1 MGSGKTKNRRL
12 PLLPLRGLLVY
23 PSMVLHLDVG
33 RDKSV
38 RALERAMVDDH
49 MILLCSQSEVNIE
62 EPTEEDIYRIG
73 TIAKV
78 RQMLKLPNGTIR
90 VLVEGVLRAEIMDYL
105 PTEEFYEVMVK
116 EFPEEETTD
125 PEVDALMRSVL
136 SQFEH
141 YTSLSKKIT
150 PETHAAVSDID
161 DPGRLAD
168 VITSHLSLKIKDKQD
183 ILETIDVRQRL
194 ERLLDILNN
203 EREVLELERKISQ
216 RVKKQMEKTQKE
228 YYLREQMKAIQKEL
242 GEKEGRAGEVEELRS
257 QLEQAGVPDQVKE
270 KIEKEIDRLEKMPTT
285 SAEGGV
291 IRNYIDW
298 LLSLPWSKET
308 EDDLSLSKAEDILNQ
323 DHYGLEKPKE
333 RVLEYLAVQQLVKKL
348 KGPILCLVGPPGV
361 GKTSLARSIAKSL
374 GRKFVRISLGGV
386 RDEAEIRGHRRTY
399 VGAMPGRII
408 QGMKTAGSSNPVF
421 LLDEIDKM
429 AMDFRGD
436 PASALLEVLDPE
448 QNNTFSDHFVEVP
461 FDLSSVMFVTT
472 ANAMHNIPR
481 PLLDRMEVLYIPGY
495 TELEKLKI
503 AERYLLPKQKR
514 EHGLTDEQLHVS
526 EETLLQLI
534 RDYTRESGVRN
545 LEQQMAAICRK
556 AAKQIV
562 ASGTVPIKAEEAAEQ
577 DEPALNVLEAAFGE
591 GGEAASLSGRL
602 EKQQEAALQS
612 EPQSETEQP
621 AEVKTLNVDLELL
634 KEWLGPAK
642 FRYGMAEAEN
652 QIGAVTGLA
661 WTEVGGDT
669 LVIEV
674 TVMPG
679 SGKLTLTGQLGD
691 VMKESAQA
699 AFSYT
704 RSKALELGIDPQ
716 FHEKNDIHIHIPEG
730 AIPKDG
736 PSAGITIATALISA
750 LTGRYVSKEVAMT
763 GEITL
768 RGRVLPIGGLKEKSL
783 AAHRAG
789 IKKIL
794 LPKDNVRDLRD
805 IPDSVRS
812 EITFVPVG
820 HIDEVLLHA
829 LLPANTE
836 EKAGTPIL

>member
-1 MGSGKTKNRRL
+1 MGPAKWKGRRM

-33 RDKSV
+33 REKSV
-38 RALERAMVDDH
+38 RALDRAMLDDH

-62 EPTEEDIYRIG
+62 EPSQEDIYRVG
-73 TIAKV
+73 TAARV

-90 VLVEGVLRAEIMDYL
+90 VLVEGVVRAEIVDYL
-105 PTEEFYEVMVK
+105 PNDDYYEVTIK
-116 EFPEEETTD
+116 ELPEAESTD
-125 PEVDALMRSVL
+125 PEIDALMRTVL
-136 SQFEH
+136 NQFEH
-141 YTSLSKKIT
+141 YINLSKKVT
-150 PETHAAVSDID
+150 PETLAAVSDID
-161 DPGRLAD
+161 EPGRLAD
-168 VITSHLSLKIKDKQD
+168 VISSHLSLKIKDKQD
-183 ILETIDVRQRL
+183 ILETIDVRERL

-242 GEKEGRAGEVEELRS
+242 GEKEGRAGEVEELRAQMADS
-257 QLEQAGVPDQVKE
+257 GIPDKVKE
-270 KIEKEIDRLEKMPTT
+270 KVEKEIDRLEKMPST

-298 LLSLPWSKET
+298 LLSLPWNKLT
-308 EDDLSLSKAEDILNQ
+308 EDDLNVAKAEAILNE

-361 GKTSLARSIAKSL
+361 GKTSMARSIAKSL
-374 GRKFVRISLGGV
+374 GRQFVRISLGGV

-408 QGMKTAGSSNPVF
+408 QGMKTAGSLNPVF

-448 QNNTFSDHFVEVP
+448 QNNTFSDHFIEVP
-461 FDLSSVMFVTT
+461 FDLSNVMFVTT
-472 ANAMHNIPR
+472 ANAIHNIPR

-495 TELEKLKI
+495 TELEKLQI
-503 AERYLLPKQKR
+503 ANRYLLPKQKR
-514 EHGLTDEQLHVS
+514 EHGLLEEQVDLG
-526 EETLLQLI
+526 EDGLLQII
-534 RDYTRESGVRN
+534 REYTRESGVRN
-545 LEQQMAAICRK
+545 LEQQIAAMCRK
-556 AAKQIV
+556 AAKAIV
-562 ASGTVPIKAEEAAEQ
+562 TDENVTPIK
-577 DEPALNVLEAAFGE
+577 
-591 GGEAASLSGRL
+591 
-602 EKQQEAALQS
+602 
-612 EPQSETEQP
+612 
-621 AEVKTLNVDLELL
+621 VDSAKI
-634 KEWLGPAK
+634 KEWLGPSK
-642 FRYGMAEAEN
+642 FRYGMAEVED

-674 TVMPG
+674 TVLPG
-679 SGKLTLTGQLGD
+679 SGKLTLTGKLGD

-704 RSKALELGIDPQ
+704 RSRANELGIDPL

-736 PSAGITIATALISA
+736 PSAGITMATALISA
-750 LTGRYVSKEVAMT
+750 LTNRLVDKEVAMT

-789 IKKIL
+789 IKKVLI
-794 LPKDNVRDLRD
+794 PKDNERDLRD
-805 IPDSVRS
+805 VPDSVRADL
-812 EITFVPVG
+812 EFVPVSSM
-820 HIDEVLLHA
+820 DEVIKHA
-829 LLPANTE
+829 LVKVEAAAPVQTH
-836 EKAGTPIL
+836 

>member
-1 MGSGKTKNRRL
+1 MGPAKWKGRRL

-33 RDKSV
+33 REKSV
-38 RALERAMVDDH
+38 RALDRAMLDDH

-62 EPTEEDIYRIG
+62 EPTQEDIYRVG
-73 TIAKV
+73 TVAKV

-90 VLVEGVLRAEIMDYL
+90 VLVEGVVRAEILDYL
-105 PTEEFYEVMVK
+105 PNDDFYEVTVK
-116 EFPEEETTD
+116 EMPESESTD
-125 PEVDALMRSVL
+125 PETDALMRTL
-136 SQFEH
+136 LTQFEH
-141 YTSLSKKIT
+141 YINLSKKVT
-150 PETHAAVSDID
+150 PETLAAVSDID
-161 DPGRLAD
+161 EPGRLAD

-183 ILETIDVRQRL
+183 ILEIIDVRERL
-194 ERLLDILNN
+194 EKLLDILGN

-242 GEKEGRAGEVEELRS
+242 GEKEGRAGEVEELRNQMAES
-257 QLEQAGVPDQVKE
+257 GLPDKVKE
-270 KIEKEIDRLEKMPTT
+270 KVEKEIDRLEKMPST

-298 LLSLPWSKET
+298 LLSLPWSKKT
-308 EDDLSLSKAEDILNQ
+308 NDDLSVTKAETILNE

-333 RVLEYLAVQQLVKKL
+333 RVLEYLAVQQLVKKM

-361 GKTSLARSIAKSL
+361 GKTSMARSIAKSL
-374 GRKFVRISLGGV
+374 EREFVRISLGGV

-408 QGMKTAGSSNPVF
+408 QGMKTAGSLNPVF

-436 PASALLEVLDPE
+436 PSAALLEVLDPE
-448 QNNTFSDHFVEVP
+448 QNNTFSDHFIEVP
-461 FDLSSVMFVTT
+461 FDLSNVMFITT
-472 ANAMHNIPR
+472 ANAVHNIPR
-481 PLLDRMEVLYIPGY
+481 PLLDRMEMLYIPGY
-495 TELEKLKI
+495 TELEKLQI
-503 AERYLLPKQKR
+503 AKRYLLPKQKR
-514 EHGLTDEQLHVS
+514 EHGL
-526 EETLLQLI
+526 EEGRLEVEEDALLQII
-534 RDYTRESGVRN
+534 REYTRESGVRN
-545 LEQQMAAICRK
+545 LEQQVAAICRK
-556 AAKQIV
+556 AAKAIV
-562 ASGTVPIKAEEAAEQ
+562 T
-577 DEPALNVLEAAFGE
+577 D
-591 GGEAASLSGRL
+591 
-602 EKQQEAALQS
+602 
-612 EPQSETEQP
+612 TEIGSIQ
-621 AEVKTLNVDLELL
+621 VDTAKV
-634 KEWLGPAK
+634 KEWLGPSK
-642 FRYGMAEAEN
+642 FRYGMAEIEN

-674 TVMPG
+674 TVLPG

-699 AFSYT
+699 AFSFT
-704 RSKALELGIDPQ
+704 RSKATELNIEPD

-736 PSAGITIATALISA
+736 PSAGITMATALISA

-789 IKKIL
+789 IKTVL
-794 LPKDNVRDLRD
+794 MPKENERDLRD
-805 IPDSVRS
+805 IPDSVRADL
-812 EITFVPVG
+812 EFIPVS
-820 HIDEVLLHA
+820 HMDEVLQHA
-829 LLPANTE
+829 LLPKQAPVQTH
-836 EKAGTPIL
+836 

>member
-1 MGSGKTKNRRL
+1 
-12 PLLPLRGLLVY
+12 
-23 PSMVLHLDVG
+23 
-33 RDKSV
+33 
-38 RALERAMVDDH
+38 
-49 MILLCSQSEVNIE
+49 
-62 EPTEEDIYRIG
+62 
-73 TIAKV
+73 
-78 RQMLKLPNGTIR
+78 MLKLPNGTIR
-90 VLVEGVLRAEIMDYL
+90 VLVEGVIRAEILDYL
-105 PTEEFYEVMVK
+105 PNDEFYEVSVK
-116 EFPEEETTD
+116 ELPEQETDD

-141 YTSLSKKIT
+141 YISLSKKIT

-168 VITSHLSLKIKDKQD
+168 VITSHLTLKIKDKQD
-183 ILETIDVRQRL
+183 ILETVDVGARL
-194 ERLLDILNN
+194 EKLLDILNN
-203 EREVLELERKISQ
+203 EREVLELERKINQ

-242 GEKEGRAGEVEELRS
+242 GEKEGRAGEVEDLRN
-257 QLEQAGVPDQVKE
+257 QLAEAGMPDLVKE
-270 KIEKEIDRLEKMPTT
+270 KIEKEIDRLEKMPST

-298 LLSLPWSKET
+298 LLSLPWNKQT
-308 EDDLSLSKAEDILNQ
+308 EDDLSLSKAEDILND

-333 RVLEYLAVQQLVKKL
+333 RVLEYLAVQQLVKQL

-408 QGMKTAGSSNPVF
+408 QGMKTAGSLNPVF

-448 QNNTFSDHFVEVP
+448 QNSTFSDHFIEVP
-461 FDLSSVMFVTT
+461 FDLSNVMFVTT

-495 TELEKLKI
+495 TELEKLQI
-503 AERYLLPKQKR
+503 GTRYLLPKQKK
-514 EHGLTDEQLHVS
+514 EHGLTEEQLKVS
-526 EETLLQLI
+526 DEVLLQLV
-534 RDYTRESGVRN
+534 REYTRESGVRN
-545 LEQQMAAICRK
+545 LEQQIAAVCRK
-556 AAKQIV
+556 AAKHFV
-562 ASGTVPIKAEEAAEQ
+562 ANEQAESP
-577 DEPALNVLEAAFGE
+577 EP
-591 GGEAASLSGRL
+591 
-602 EKQQEAALQS
+602 
-612 EPQSETEQP
+612 
-621 AEVKTLNVDLELL
+621 LELTSEL
-634 KEWLGPAK
+634 LNEWLGPAK
-642 FRYGMAEAEN
+642 FRYGLAESEN

-674 TVMPG
+674 TIMPG
-679 SGKLTLTGQLGD
+679 SGKLTLTGKLGD

-704 RSKALELGIDPQ
+704 RSRAIELGLDPS

-750 LTGRYVSKEVAMT
+750 LTNRYVSKEVAMT

-789 IKKIL
+789 IRKVL
-794 LPKDNVRDLRD
+794 LPKDNERDIGD
-805 IPDSVRS
+805 IPDSVRNDMQF
-812 EITFVPVG
+812 IPVS
-820 HIDEVLLHA
+820 HMDEVLRHA
-829 LLPANTE
+829 LVPVQTG
-836 EKAGTPIL
+836 EKAGTSIL

>member
-1 MGSGKTKNRRL
+1 MGPAKWKGRRL

-33 RDKSV
+33 REKSV
-38 RALERAMVDDH
+38 RALDRAMLDDH

-62 EPTEEDIYRIG
+62 EPTQEDIYRVG
-73 TIAKV
+73 TAARV

-90 VLVEGVLRAEIMDYL
+90 VLVEGVVRAEIVDYL
-105 PTEEFYEVMVK
+105 PNDEFYEVTIK
-116 EFPEEETTD
+116 ELPEAETTD
-125 PEVDALMRSVL
+125 PEIDALMRTVL
-136 SQFEH
+136 NQFEH
-141 YTSLSKKIT
+141 YINLSKKVT
-150 PETHAAVSDID
+150 PETLAAVSDID
-161 DPGRLAD
+161 EPGRLAD
-168 VITSHLSLKIKDKQD
+168 VISSHLSLKIKDKQD
-183 ILETIDVRQRL
+183 ILETIDVRERL

-257 QLEQAGVPDQVKE
+257 QMAESGIPEKVKE
-270 KIEKEIDRLEKMPTT
+270 KVEKEIDRLEKMPST

-298 LLSLPWSKET
+298 LLSLPWNKMT
-308 EDDLSLSKAEDILNQ
+308 EDDLNVSKAEAILNE

-361 GKTSLARSIAKSL
+361 GKTSMARSIAKSL
-374 GRKFVRISLGGV
+374 GRQFVRISLGGV

-408 QGMKTAGSSNPVF
+408 QGMKTAGSLNPVF

-448 QNNTFSDHFVEVP
+448 QNNTFSDHFIEVP
-461 FDLSSVMFVTT
+461 FDLSNVMFVTT
-472 ANAMHNIPR
+472 ANALHNIPR

-495 TELEKLKI
+495 TELEKLQI
-503 AERYLLPKQKR
+503 AARYLLPKQKR
-514 EHGLTDEQLHVS
+514 EHGLEEEQLILNEDSV
-526 EETLLQLI
+526 LQII
-534 RDYTRESGVRN
+534 REYTRESGVRN
-545 LEQQMAAICRK
+545 LEQQIAAVCRK
-556 AAKQIV
+556 AAKAIV
-562 ASGTVPIKAEEAAEQ
+562 TDESIVPI
-577 DEPALNVLEAAFGE
+577 
-591 GGEAASLSGRL
+591 
-602 EKQQEAALQS
+602 
-612 EPQSETEQP
+612 
-621 AEVKTLNVDLELL
+621 NVDSDQV
-634 KEWLGPAK
+634 KEWLGPPK
-642 FRYGMAEAEN
+642 FRYGMAEVEN

-674 TVMPG
+674 TVLPG
-679 SGKLTLTGQLGD
+679 SGKLTLTGKLGD

-704 RSKALELGIDPQ
+704 RSRANELGIDPQ

-736 PSAGITIATALISA
+736 PSAGITMATALISA
-750 LTGRYVSKEVAMT
+750 LTNRPVDKEVAMT

-789 IKKIL
+789 IKKVL
-794 LPKDNVRDLRD
+794 LPKDNERDLRD
-805 IPDSVRS
+805 IPESVRADL
-812 EITFVPVG
+812 EFIPVSSM
-820 HIDEVLLHA
+820 DEVIKHA
-829 LLPANTE
+829 LAKEAAPVETH
-836 EKAGTPIL
+836 

>member
-1 MGSGKTKNRRL
+1 MGSSKPKSRSI

-33 RDKSV
+33 REKSV
-38 RALERAMVDDH
+38 KALEQCMVDDH

-62 EPTEEDIYRIG
+62 EPTQDDIYRIG

-90 VLVEGVLRAEIMDYL
+90 VLVEGVNRAEIEQYL
-105 PTEEFYEVMVK
+105 PNDNFYEVVAH
-116 EFPEEETTD
+116 ELHEGQTNDSEL
-125 PEVDALMRSVL
+125 DALMRAVL

-141 YTSLSKKIT
+141 YINLSKKVT
-150 PETHAAVSDID
+150 PETLAAVSDID
-161 DPGRLAD
+161 QPGRLAD
-168 VITSHLSLKIKDKQD
+168 VITSHLSLKIKDKQE
-183 ILETIDVRQRL
+183 ILETVEVRPRL
-194 ERLLDILNN
+194 EKLLDFLNN

-242 GEKEGRAGEVEELRS
+242 GEKEGRAGEAEELRS
-257 QLEQAGVPDQVKE
+257 QLAEANPPE
-270 KIEKEIDRLEKMPTT
+270 KIAAKVEKEIDRLEKMPAA
-285 SAEGGV
+285 SAEGAV
-291 IRNYIDW
+291 IRTYVEW
-298 LLSLPWSKET
+298 LLALPWSKMT
-308 EDDLSLSKAEDILNQ
+308 EDDLDIAKAEEILEEE
-323 DHYGLEKPKE
+323 HYGLEKPKE
-333 RVLEYLAVQQLVKKL
+333 RVLEYLAVQKLVKKL

-374 GRKFVRISLGGV
+374 GREFVRVSLGGV

-399 VGAMPGRII
+399 VGAMPGRIL
-408 QGMKTAGSSNPVF
+408 QGMRTAGSANPVF

-448 QNNTFSDHFVEVP
+448 QNATFSDHYVEVP
-461 FDLSSVMFVTT
+461 YDLSNVMFVTT
-472 ANAMHNIPR
+472 ANVVHNIPR
-481 PLLDRMEVLYIPGY
+481 PLLDRMELLSIPGY
-495 TELEKLKI
+495 TELEKQQI
-503 AERYLLPKQKR
+503 AERHLLPKQKR
-514 EHGLTDEQLHVS
+514 DHGLEPDQLVVDS
-526 EETLLQLI
+526 DALLALI

-545 LEQQMAAICRK
+545 MEQQLAAICRK
-556 AAKQIV
+556 AARAIV
-562 ASGTVPIKAEEAAEQ
+562 T
-577 DEPALNVLEAAFGE
+577 DPANAPYV
-591 GGEAASLSGRL
+591 
-602 EKQQEAALQS
+602 
-612 EPQSETEQP
+612 
-621 AEVKTLNVDLELL
+621 VDRAKL
-634 KEWLGPAK
+634 KELLGPAK
-642 FRYGMAEAEN
+642 FRYGMIEQED
-652 QIGAVTGLA
+652 QIGSVTGLA

-679 SGKLTLTGQLGD
+679 TGKLTLTGQLGD

-704 RSKALELGIDPQ
+704 RSRVKELGIDPD
-716 FHEKNDIHIHIPEG
+716 FHEHHDIHIHIPEG

-736 PSAGITIATALISA
+736 PSAGITMATALVSA
-750 LTGRYVSKEVAMT
+750 LTGRSVSRTVAMT

-789 IKKIL
+789 IRKVLI
-794 LPKDNVRDLRD
+794 PKDNERDLRD
-805 IPDSVRS
+805 VPESVRA
-812 EITFVPVG
+812 ELTFVPVS
-820 HIDEVLLHA
+820 HMDEVLEHA
-829 LLPANTE
+829 LSDSFGRFAASDAGDDEAQDESAMLAASAGE
-836 EKAGTPIL
+836 EPEDTPPLGAH

>member
-1 MGSGKTKNRRL
+1 MNRPANCAIDQGGAGVVPGKWKGRRL

-33 RDKSV
+33 REKSV
-38 RALERAMVDDH
+38 RALERCMVGDNT
-49 MILLCSQSEVNIE
+49 ILLCSQSELGIE
-62 EPTEEDIYRIG
+62 EPTQDDIYRVG
-73 TIAKV
+73 TIARV

-90 VLVEGVLRAEIMDYL
+90 VLVEGLTRAEI
-105 PTEEFYEVMVK
+105 TEYVPNDEFYEVMVK
-116 EFPEEETTD
+116 ELPERDAAD
-125 PEVDALMRSVL
+125 PEIDALMRTVL
-136 SQFEH
+136 GQFEH
-141 YTSLSKKIT
+141 YINLSKKVT
-150 PETHAAVSDID
+150 PETMAAVSDIEE
-161 DPGRLAD
+161 PGRLAD
-168 VITSHLSLKIKDKQD
+168 VIASHLSLKIKDKQD
-183 ILETIDVRQRL
+183 ILETIDVRERL
-194 ERLLDILNN
+194 EKILDLLNN

-242 GEKEGRAGEVEELRS
+242 GDKEGRAGEVEELRA
-257 QLEQAGVPDQVKE
+257 QLEAADVPDNVRE
-270 KIEKEIDRLEKMPTT
+270 RISKEIDRLERMPTS
-285 SAEGGV
+285 SAEAGV

-298 LLSLPWSKET
+298 LLALPWRKRT
-308 EDDLSLSKAEDILNQ
+308 EDDLDIAKAEAVLNE

-333 RVLEYLAVQQLVKKL
+333 RVLEYLAVQKLVNRL

-361 GKTSLARSIAKSL
+361 GKTSIARSIARSL
-374 GRKFVRISLGGV
+374 GRQFVRISLGGV

-408 QGMKTAGSSNPVF
+408 QGMKTAGTANPVF

-436 PASALLEVLDPE
+436 PAAALLEVLDPE
-448 QNNTFSDHFVEVP
+448 QNSTFSDHYIELP

-472 ANAMHNIPR
+472 ANAVHNIPR

-495 TELEKLKI
+495 TELEKREI

-514 EHGLTDEQLHVS
+514 DHGLKEEQLAV
-526 EETLLQLI
+526 EPDALQALI
-534 RDYTRESGVRN
+534 REYTRESGVRG
-545 LEQQMAAICRK
+545 LEQQIAALCRK
-556 AAKQIV
+556 AAKEIV
-562 ASGTVPIKAEEAAEQ
+562 TEPDRGTIV
-577 DEPALNVLEAAFGE
+577 
-591 GGEAASLSGRL
+591 
-602 EKQQEAALQS
+602 
-612 EPQSETEQP
+612 
-621 AEVKTLNVDLELL
+621 VDRQRVE
-634 KEWLGPAK
+634 EWLGPAK
-642 FRYGMAEAEN
+642 YRYGLAEQED
-652 QIGAVTGLA
+652 QVGAATGLA

-679 SGKLTLTGQLGD
+679 SGKLTLTGKLGD

-704 RSKALELGIDPQ
+704 RSKAVEFGIEPD
-716 FHEKNDIHIHIPEG
+716 FHEKNDIHIHVPEG

-736 PSAGITIATALISA
+736 PSAGITMATALISA
-750 LTGRYVSKEVAMT
+750 LTGRAVSKEVAMT

-789 IKKIL
+789 IRKVL
-794 LPKDNVRDLRD
+794 VPKDNARDLQEVPESIR
-805 IPDSVRS
+805 
-812 EITFVPVG
+812 EELEFVMVS
-820 HIDEVLLHA
+820 HMDEVLAHA
-829 LLPANTE
+829 LVGGLPPVHVLESGAGGE
-836 EKAGTPIL
+836 EARIDIH